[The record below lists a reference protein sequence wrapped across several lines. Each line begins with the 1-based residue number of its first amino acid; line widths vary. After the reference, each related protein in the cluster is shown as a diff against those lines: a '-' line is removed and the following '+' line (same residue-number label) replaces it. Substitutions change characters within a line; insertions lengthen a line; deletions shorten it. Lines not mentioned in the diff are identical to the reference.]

1 MHEQLFP
8 ASALYQWAFT
18 HVSIEYPAFTARL
31 LGSQAAPPGAAVRAL
46 VRRMAAIQRISGFE
60 HVFDGWRYPDDL
72 DYDSIFF
79 AKALP
84 PVFEDAVQITGH
96 VFDEYLGYA
105 RQDGFALAVLSTY
118 GLHQHPITS
127 PSSGREM
134 DGDGYHRRLA
144 GLLAP
149 RGIPLVDQYEYIVRN
164 GHERARAHF
173 KRDGHWS
180 EEGHR
185 WTAEALLELFAAR
198 PGLCPPR
205 RS

>member
-1 MHEQLFP
+1 MHARLFP

-18 HVSIEYPAFTARL
+18 HVSIEYPALAAKLVATP
-31 LGSQAAPPGAAVRAL
+31 AAPPDPYRVP
-46 VRRMAAIQRISGFE
+46 VSRMAAIRRIPGFE
-60 HVFDGWRYPDDL
+60 HAFDGWRYPDDL
-72 DYDSIFF
+72 DYDNIFF

-84 PVFEDAVQITGH
+84 PVFEDAVQTTGH
-96 VFDEYLGYA
+96 VFDEFLGYA

-118 GLHQHPITS
+118 GLHRHPISS
-127 PSSGREM
+127 PSFGREM
-134 DGDGYHRRLA
+134 DGDGYYRRLA
-144 GLLAP
+144 DLLAP
-149 RGIPLVDQYEYIVRN
+149 RGIPLVDQYEYITRN
-164 GHERARAHF
+164 GHDLARAHF

-180 EEGHR
+180 EQGHR